1 MERLRRE
8 LGGGRR
14 APDRALTWQAM
25 EQLRFLRQEL
35 PEGVA
40 VGAPGPGLWR
50 QHRRGAAGAAE
61 PRLPLTTPPP
71 AAGPAGTEAP
81 PRRHRDGDRDG
92 ERGTDTRCTPP
103 TGRCCTGCRGAGA
116 GRAQHAINGVGTR
129 LRLCCFRRAGRGLR
143 GRGNGLRG
151 AGPGHRGGG
160 DGLRGAGPGHRGGGD
175 GLRGAG
181 PGQRGG
187 GMGSEAPALGSAAAG
202 MGSEMA
208 RLLEAVDFA
217 ARKHKAQ
224 RRKDPEGTPYIN
236 HPIGVARILAHEA
249 GVTDIVVLQAAL
261 LHDTVEDTD
270 TTFSEIEEWFGAEV
284 RRVVEEVTDDK
295 TLPKTER
302 KRLQVERAPLC
313 SRRAKLVK
321 LADKLYNLRDL
332 NRCTPQGWSA
342 ERVQEYFR
350 WAARVVSGLRGTSAA
365 LEGALQR
372 LFEQRG
378 VAA

>member
-1 MERLRRE
+1 MV
-8 LGGGRR
+8 LGPASGC
-14 APDRALTWQAM
+14 
-25 EQLRFLRQEL
+25 
-35 PEGVA
+35 VA
-40 VGAPGPGLWR
+40 SVAPGAGSE
-50 QHRRGAAGAAE
+50 AAGMDSEAPA
-61 PRLPLTTPPP
+61 LGTA
-71 AAGPAGTEAP
+71 AAGMGSEAP
-81 PRRHRDGDRDG
+81 ALGS
-92 ERGTDTRCTPP
+92 
-103 TGRCCTGCRGAGA
+103 AA
-116 GRAQHAINGVGTR
+116 A
-129 LRLCCFRRAGRGLR
+129 
-143 GRGNGLRG
+143 
-151 AGPGHRGGG
+151 
-160 DGLRGAGPGHRGGGD
+160 
-175 GLRGAG
+175 
-181 PGQRGG
+181 

>member
-1 MERLRRE
+1 
-8 LGGGRR
+8 
-14 APDRALTWQAM
+14 
-25 EQLRFLRQEL
+25 
-35 PEGVA
+35 
-40 VGAPGPGLWR
+40 
-50 QHRRGAAGAAE
+50 
-61 PRLPLTTPPP
+61 
-71 AAGPAGTEAP
+71 
-81 PRRHRDGDRDG
+81 
-92 ERGTDTRCTPP
+92 
-103 TGRCCTGCRGAGA
+103 
-116 GRAQHAINGVGTR
+116 
-129 LRLCCFRRAGRGLR
+129 
-143 GRGNGLRG
+143 
-151 AGPGHRGGG
+151 
-160 DGLRGAGPGHRGGGD
+160 
-175 GLRGAG
+175 
-181 PGQRGG
+181 
-187 GMGSEAPALGSAAAG
+187 

-224 RRKDPEGTPYIN
+224 RRKDPESTPYIN
-236 HPIGVARILAHEA
+236 HPI
-249 GVTDIVVLQAAL
+249 
-261 LHDTVEDTD
+261 VEDTD

-378 VAA
+378 VA